1 MIRCMG
7 KSVGPR
13 VMEEEYLLE
22 NLRLENKTL
31 RSQRDELVTKISTN
45 LHHEPLSD
53 TDIANLKKERRKSL
67 EALRSKDLEIEY
79 LKKRLVQQE
88 TLHKVEM
95 MQVIPLR
102 AKITSLMTD
111 IEQQRCRFEATQYMI
126 QSIQQE
132 KSRLDQ
138 KVSVQMVIAEKANHQ
153 ASLYQIRL
161 HELEDERREFK
172 RVIAELHTIL
182 SGTEGAWKSKL
193 ANVEESRELW
203 RTRFQAL
210 LDEKRKGD
218 ERRLA
223 ERRLARMQEEGASSQ
238 VLSVFEEG
246 KASKSHV
253 NPKKAPEVPKSSIDC
268 LLCTPINFF

>member
-31 RSQRDELVTKISTN
+31 RSQRDELVTKISAN

-218 ERRLA
+218 ERHLA